1 VNIKIRRRLYDL
13 TSPFSVYFVRLA
25 NWLVMRRK
33 IKLVFIFGM
42 SRSGT
47 TFLGRTLSLRS
58 DVNYLH
64 EPVKALMLEKY
75 KSLFKTDIPPFWD
88 YVFYG
93 ENIGLKVHYLVM
105 VVFLDIIF
113 GKTKKNET
121 LCIKPISMFDS
132 VPQVSRA
139 FPFASIV
146 YIKRSPYGY
155 IDSLIRQSQKD
166 PNHKNR
172 KFTGKALE
180 DAVRDWKSQNDKML
194 QLFAENPG
202 WHWVEFEALCKEPV
216 ETYRELYRTLDLIWD
231 AEVQKTIISRTGT
244 ISDEYYG
251 VNRDSQAQI
260 DKWKINLSDDQIKI
274 IQTICG
280 T

>member
-260 DKWKINLSDDQIKI
+260 DKWKINLSDDQIRI